1 MDNLKDISTTLE
13 FAATELIKFGK
24 LKKDCVLVLGC
35 STSEVVG
42 KKIGTFG
49 SLDVAK
55 IIYDVINKV
64 VTDYSIHL
72 AVQCCE
78 HLNRALVVEKEVADK
93 LGLEVVNVVPSIHA
107 GGAMA
112 TYTYS
117 QFKEPCIV
125 EFIKADAGV
134 DIGNVLIGMHLKH
147 VAVPFKIEGIK
158 TIGNASIVMAFTRP
172 KYIGGSRATYNPW

>member
-1 MDNLKDISTTLE
+1 MDNLKDVSSSLTL
-13 FAATELIKFGK
+13 AVTELIKFGK
-24 LKKDCVLVLGC
+24 LKKGSILVLGC
-35 STSEVVG
+35 STSEVIG

-55 IIYDVINKV
+55 VIYDAINKV
-64 VTDYSIHL
+64 LNDYSIYL

-78 HLNRALVVEKEVADK
+78 HLNRALVVEKEVAEK
-93 LGLEVVNVVPSIHA
+93 FNLEVVNVVPGIHA

-117 QFKEPCIV
+117 KLKEPCVV

-147 VAVPFKIEGIK
+147 VAVPFRIEGVR
-158 TIGNASIVMAFTRP
+158 TIGEASLVMAFTRS
-172 KYIGGSRATYNPW
+172 KYIGGSRATYNLW